1 MQILGG
7 YFNFEA
13 KTSKKPK
20 KNKKQNLL
28 GFFQKF
34 GFLELKSPQNRAVQ
48 NSLISEFRENEQMRG
63 KIYAI
68 LLINKAFRGFWYEY

>member
-20 KNKKQNLL
+20 KTKKQNLL
-28 GFFQKF
+28 GFFLKLKVLGQ
-34 GFLELKSPQNRAVQ
+34 KSPQNRAAR
-48 NSLISEFRENEQMRG
+48 NSLISEFRANA
-63 KIYAI
+63 KIRLKI
-68 LLINKAFRGFWYEY
+68 KKLEPSKRKLE

>member
-20 KNKKQNLL
+20 KTKKQNLL
-28 GFFQKF
+28 GFFLKLKVLGQ
-34 GFLELKSPQNRAVQ
+34 KSPQNRAAR
-48 NSLISEFRENEQMRG
+48 NSLISEFREINQM
-63 KIYAI
+63 KVEIYAI
-68 LLINKAFRGFWYEY
+68 LLTNKAFRGF